1 MKILITGESSLLYL
15 SGTKGWNRALRTA
28 CKKTGLSLLYNQ
40 YSKMPW
46 DVSDEFDEK
55 IVDKIM
61 ENKF

>member
-1 MKILITGESSLLYL
+1 MNEDARRI
-15 SGTKGWNRALRTA
+15 R
-28 CKKTGLSLLYNQ
+28 